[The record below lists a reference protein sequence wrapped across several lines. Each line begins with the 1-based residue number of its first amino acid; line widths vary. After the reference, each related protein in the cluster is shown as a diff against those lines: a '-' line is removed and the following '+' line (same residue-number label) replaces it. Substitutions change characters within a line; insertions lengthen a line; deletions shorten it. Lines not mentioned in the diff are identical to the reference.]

1 MVQSAHARTS
11 LLPPQRATVRVP
23 ATSANLGPGFD
34 CLGMA
39 LDLWAEVTVEA
50 RPEPLPSPTDP
61 LAGMIEKA
69 ALALYEAARVGA
81 PAGLVTTWA
90 GGEMPVARGL
100 GASAAARVGG
110 LMAANALLGSPFPA
124 EELLPLAAR
133 LEGHAD
139 NAAPALFG
147 GLQVVVED
155 RGQLIHL
162 GAPLPAGLKAV
173 LLIPEM
179 AMPTDESRRL
189 LPRALPREDAIYN
202 VGRAALLTA
211 AFAAGRL
218 DLLDVATQD
227 RLHQPARGQLFPAM
241 EDVFGAARKAGA
253 LCAYLSGGGSTILAL
268 STGEE
273 QAIARAMLKA
283 AEDGGFKAKTLI
295 TTPIEQGAEVVV
307 QSPTGG

>member
-1 MVQSAHARTS
+1 M
-11 LLPPQRATVRVP
+11 P

-50 RPEPLPSPTDP
+50 RPEALPSPADP
-61 LAGMIEKA
+61 LLVMIEEA
-69 ALALYEAARVGA
+69 ALALYQSAKAQ
-81 PAGLVTTWA
+81 PPTGLATTWA

-110 LMAANALLGSPFPA
+110 LMAANALLGDPLSA
-124 EELLPLAAR
+124 EEMLPLAAR

-155 RGQLIHL
+155 RGRLVHM
-162 GAPLPAGLKAV
+162 GVRLPAGLKAV
-173 LLIPEM
+173 LLVPEL
-179 AMPTDESRRL
+179 ALPTDESRRL
-189 LPRALPREDAIYN
+189 LPRELSRQDAVHNI
-202 VGRAALLTA
+202 GRAALLMA
-211 AFAAGRL
+211 ALSDGRL

-241 EDVFGAARKAGA
+241 EAIFQAAREAGA
-253 LCAYLSGGGSTILAL
+253 LCAYLSGGGSTVLAL
-268 STGEE
+268 TTGEE
-273 QAIARAMLKA
+273 ERIARAMAEA
-283 AEDGGFKAKTLI
+283 AQARGFKASTMI
-295 TTPIEQGAEVVV
+295 RAPSEQGAQVVAKLA
-307 QSPTGG
+307 TAD